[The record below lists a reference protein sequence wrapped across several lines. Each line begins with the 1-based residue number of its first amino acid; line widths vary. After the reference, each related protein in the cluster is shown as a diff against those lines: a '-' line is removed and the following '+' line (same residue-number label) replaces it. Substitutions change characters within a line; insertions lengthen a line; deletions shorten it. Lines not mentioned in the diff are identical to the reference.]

1 MSYILADN
9 ILSPLGRTS
18 QDNARAVR
26 EGRSVLCPHEKGTR
40 EMDAPFCASLFTD
53 EESRAFALNGLSR
66 FEALAVS
73 SARAALKNAPF
84 DVSGADVLLVVST
97 TKGNVELLTEQ
108 TEDFTENYL
117 GRSAERIATTLG
129 ITTTPLTVCN
139 ACISGLAALITADR
153 LVCCGRYRYAVVVGA
168 ESQSRFIVSGFASL
182 QALSSEPC
190 RPFDMER
197 NGLNLG
203 EAAATI
209 VLSSE
214 ATTEGQ
220 WQIVYGAVRNDAY
233 QTVAP
238 SKTGEGAYRALQS
251 VVGNNDSAP
260 VGFVSAHGTATLFND
275 QMEAVALRR
284 AGLTDVPVC
293 GVKGTYGHTM
303 GAAGVLETILAMR
316 SADEGVVYGTRGF
329 EELGVS
335 GNLKFS
341 AQSQLI
347 ASRSF
352 VKMLS
357 GFGGCNAAAFFRKST
372 EADESDF
379 SEKENRFSEEKPHS
393 PKSEKRW
400 DETALAVTHH
410 VHLTPHSVEVDGE
423 TQEATTM
430 GDALLTELYKTKIG
444 GYARFYKMDALCR
457 LGFIAA
463 ELLLQAE
470 GETRFEARDDRA
482 VILFGRASSL
492 ASDKKYLHS
501 LADTENY
508 QPGPS
513 VFVYTLPNIVTGE
526 IAVRN
531 LYHGETSY
539 YALGRKDE
547 AQMREVA
554 LSALI
559 DTATQSILC
568 GWVDYEDA
576 AHFEADLCLVQRT

>member
-18 QDNARAVR
+18 KDNARAVR
-26 EGRSVLCPHEKGTR
+26 EGRSVLQPHDRGTR

-53 EESRAFALNGLSR
+53 EESSAFALDGLSR

-84 DVSGADVLLVVST
+84 DVSAADVLLVVST

-108 TEDFTENYL
+108 TEDFSENYL
-117 GRSAERIATTLG
+117 GRSAQRIAAALG
-129 ITTTPLTVCN
+129 ITTAPLTVCN

-153 LVCCGRYRYAVVVGA
+153 LVRGGRHRHAVVVGA
-168 ESQSRFIVSGFASL
+168 EIQSRFIVSGFTSL
-182 QALSSEPC
+182 QALSAEPC

-197 NGLNLG
+197 KGLNLG

-209 VLSSE
+209 VLSAE
-214 ATTEGQ
+214 ATAEGQ
-220 WQIVYGAVRNDAY
+220 WQIVCGAVRNDAY

-251 VVGNNDSAP
+251 VVGNNDAAP
-260 VGFVSAHGTATLFND
+260 IGFVSAHGTATLFND

-284 AGLTDVPVC
+284 AGLTSVPVC

-316 SADEGVVYGTRGF
+316 SADEGLAYGTRGF

-335 GNLKFS
+335 GNLS
-341 AQSQLI
+341 ISTQSQSI
-347 ASRSF
+347 ATRSF

-357 GFGGCNAAAFFRKST
+357 GFGGCNAAAFFRQST
-372 EADESDF
+372 KADGSDF
-379 SEKENRFSEEKPHS
+379 SEKENRFSKENSHFPE
-393 PKSEKRW
+393 SEKRW
-400 DETALAVTHH
+400 DETELAVTHR

-423 TQEATTM
+423 KQETTSV
-430 GDALLTELYKTKIG
+430 GDALLTELYKTKVG
-444 GYARFYKMDALCR
+444 GYARFYKMDSLCR
-457 LGFIAA
+457 LGFVAS

-470 GETRFEARDDRA
+470 GETRFEARDNRA

-492 ASDKKYLHS
+492 ASDKKYFHS
-501 LADTENY
+501 LTDTENY

-526 IAVRN
+526 IALRN
-531 LYHGETSY
+531 HYHGETSY

-547 AQMREVA
+547 AQMREVTQ
-554 LSALI
+554 SALI
-559 DTATQSILC
+559 DTTTQSILC